1 MAKLILKSKYLKAGN
16 KGHSSNL
23 VQYIA
28 KREGVEKIDDSW
40 REKPATQE
48 QITLINKLIIKFPET
63 KDSFE
68 YRDYEKNR
76 TQGIAS
82 EYITRAI
89 EDNADLLGKRENY
102 VSYIAMRPR
111 VEKTGT
117 HGLFTDANVPIKLS
131 DVAKQVAEHKGN
143 VWTNIISLRRED
155 AERLGYDHGSAWR
168 NLIRAHAETMAKSM
182 KIPVEDLRW
191 YAAFH
196 NESYHPHVHVI
207 AYSVGKEPYLTERGI
222 DQMRSAFARDIFKQ
236 DLYHIYEEQTTY
248 RDDLRKASREVLENI
263 VNEIND
269 GTYKNET
276 VEALLRKLTETL
288 DGYTGKKVYG
298 YLPKPAKNLI
308 NGIVDELAKD
318 KRIAELYKL
327 WYEQRE
333 KVIGIYREEMP
344 ERIPLSANSE
354 FKSIRNAVL
363 KEAMNITVTEN
374 DNEDIGY
381 YQTDSRD
388 REYSYD
394 EEDITNVK
402 ESDNYSKGS
411 KSREYKKEA
420 SAQTSVALASF
431 RLFMSLAQLIQDNIR
446 RNDEHDE
453 RVDRKLNK
461 RIQDKK
467 SAHGQKMGG

>member
-28 KREGVEKIDDSW
+28 KREGVEKIDDLW
-40 REKPATQE
+40 KDKPATKE
-48 QITLINKLIIKFPET
+48 QITLINRLITEFPET

-68 YRDYEKNR
+68 YRDYEKNH
-76 TQGIAS
+76 TQGAAS

-111 VEKTGT
+111 VEKAGT
-117 HGLFTDANVPIKLS
+117 HGLFTDANVAIKLS

-155 AERLGYDHGSAWR
+155 AERLGYNHASAWR

-248 RDDLRKASREVLENI
+248 RDELRKESREVLENI

-276 VEALLRKLTETL
+276 VEAMLRKLLETFE
-288 DGYTGKKVYG
+288 GYTGKKVYG

-308 NGIVDELAKD
+308 NGIVDEMAKD

-333 KVIGIYREEMP
+333 KVIGIYREDMP
-344 ERIPLSANSE
+344 ERIALSSNSE

-363 KEAMNITVTEN
+363 KEVMNITVTEN
-374 DNEDIGY
+374 DNEDVGY
-381 YQTDSRD
+381 PQTDSRNCD
-388 REYSYD
+388 SYD
-394 EEDITNVK
+394 EEDITDAK
-402 ESDNYSKGS
+402 ESDNYSKDS
-411 KSREYKKEA
+411 KSEENIKEA
-420 SAQTSVALASF
+420 SAQASVALASF

-446 RNDEHDE
+446 RDDEHNE

-461 RIQDKK
+461 RIQNKK